1 MAASGSIAI
10 TKALETVMRN
20 DRGRLMAALIARL
33 RDFQLAEEALQEAAI
48 SALSHWSRVGL
59 PSSPQGWLLRVAL
72 RKAIDRIRARSREAR
87 KGADQAIL
95 AEEEGFEVA
104 DAATIPDERLRLVFT
119 CCHPALE
126 EKTRVALTL
135 RTLCGLS
142 TTEVAAVYLDAEP
155 TMGQRLSR
163 ARSKILAAGIP
174 YTVPGPE
181 EWPARLN
188 SVLTVIYLIFT
199 QGHVLGPSSTRDL
212 CGEAIYLARMVN
224 HLRPDQPEVEG
235 CLALLLLTEARA
247 AARIGPQGETI
258 ALLDQDRSLWSR
270 PMIDEGLALLDAAM
284 ARRKSGPYQIK
295 AALAALHTAT
305 GRPDWIQIADLYE
318 ALLRYEPSPVIALNH
333 AVAIAEGQGV
343 ENGLALIETLG
354 GALQGYQPFHA
365 ARAEYLSR
373 LGRVE
378 EAGLAY
384 DMAITLAPSDADRAF
399 LIQRRA
405 AMTAEKAV

>member
-1 MAASGSIAI
+1 MAASEAIAI
-10 TKALETVMRN
+10 TKALEAVMRK

-48 SALSHWSRVGL
+48 SALGHWGRAGL
-59 PSSPQGWLLRVAL
+59 PSSPQGWLLRVAF
-72 RKAIDRIRARSREAR
+72 RKAIDRIRARGRDAL

-95 AEEEGFEVA
+95 AEEEGFEMA
-104 DAATIPDERLRLVFT
+104 DAETIPDERLRLVFT

-163 ARSKILAAGIP
+163 ARAKILAAGIP

-224 HLRPDQPEVEG
+224 HLRPDQPETEG

-247 AARIGPQGETI
+247 AARIGAQGETVP
-258 ALLDQDRSLWSR
+258 LLAQDRSLWSQ
-270 PMIDEGLALLDAAM
+270 PMISEGKALLDTAI
-284 ARRKSGPYQIK
+284 ARRAPGPYQLK
-295 AALAALHTAT
+295 AAIAALHTAKD
-305 GRPDWIQIADLYE
+305 GSDWPQIAALY
-318 ALLRYEPSPVIALNH
+318 AGLLRFEPSPVIALNH
-333 AVAIAEGQGV
+333 AVAVAEGQGAAK
-343 ENGLALIETLG
+343 GLALIDQLQP
-354 GALQGYQPFHA
+354 ALEGYQPFHA

-373 LGRVE
+373 LGQ
-378 EAGLAY
+378 
-384 DMAITLAPSDADRAF
+384 T
-399 LIQRRA
+399 
-405 AMTAEKAV
+405 EKAVAAYDRAIEMALSPADQAFLAQRRDALPKVEAG